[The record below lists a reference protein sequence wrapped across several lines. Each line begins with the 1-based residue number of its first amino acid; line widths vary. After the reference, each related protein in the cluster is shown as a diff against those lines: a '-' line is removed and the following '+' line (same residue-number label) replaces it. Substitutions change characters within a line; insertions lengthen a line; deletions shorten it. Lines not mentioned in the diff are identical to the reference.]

1 MTTRTRGGQAYSNG
15 DDPTGGSDASS
26 DKTAAYAGKL
36 NKVATTASRPV
47 DLGCVDA
54 LEERDRGRACYRQR
68 AWLDAYAALSRAD
81 QAAGLG
87 APDLELLAMAGFL
100 VGRDHEAVRALE
112 RAHQAH
118 LQESD
123 LVGAAR
129 CAIWAGFGLLDFGE
143 PAQAFGWFGRAGRLL
158 DRAGRDCAERGYLL
172 VPDVIQ
178 HLDEDT
184 EAAYQTA
191 AAIVEIGER
200 CHDADLVTFALH
212 AQGRARIR
220 QGRVAEG
227 AALLDEA
234 MVAVV
239 SGELA
244 SPLFTG
250 LVYCS
255 VIDACREVY
264 DLDRAGEWTAALTR
278 WCDAQPDLVN
288 FTGQCRVHRAEIMQ
302 LRGEWRDSLAE
313 ARRAA
318 ERFSRKAR
326 EVAAATAHYQQ
337 AEVLR
342 LLGEFAAAE
351 QAYRAANAWG
361 WQPQPGLALLRL
373 AQGRVDVAVA
383 AIQRVL
389 DESTSRLDRARLLPA
404 YVEILLAAG
413 DAARARSA
421 SDELAK
427 IADGYG
433 TRVLIA
439 LAAQASGAVELAEA
453 MPTRAL
459 VALRRACQLW
469 QQVQAPYEVA
479 RVQVLM
485 GMACRAVGDQDGA
498 ALELAAAR
506 AAFTQLGAAPELAR
520 LDALAA
526 GAAGA
531 DPTGLTRR
539 ELEVLRLVAAGKSN
553 RSIAAELVLSEKTV
567 ARHVSNILTKL
578 GLPSRSAAT
587 AHAYEHGLV

>member
-1 MTTRTRGGQAYSNG
+1 V
-15 DDPTGGSDASS
+15 GS
-26 DKTAAYAGKL
+26 
-36 NKVATTASRPV
+36 
-47 DLGCVDA
+47 
-54 LEERDRGRACYRQR
+54 LEELDHGRACYRQR
-68 AWLDAYAALSRAD
+68 AWLEAHTALSRAD
-81 QAAGLG
+81 EAAGLE
-87 APDLELLAMAGFL
+87 APDLELLAMSGFL
-100 VGRDHEAVRALE
+100 VGLDHAAVRVLE
-112 RAHQAH
+112 RAHQVY
-118 LQESD
+118 LQASD
-123 LVGAAR
+123 PVGAAR
-129 CAIWAGFGLLDFGE
+129 CAIWAGFGLLDGGE
-143 PAQAFGWFGRAGRLL
+143 PAQAIGWFGRAGRLL

-172 VPDVIQ
+172 IPDVLQ
-178 HLDEDT
+178 HLDDDT

-191 AAIVEIGER
+191 TVIAEIGER

-220 QGRVAEG
+220 QGRVAQG

-234 MVAVV
+234 MVAVI

-288 FTGQCRVHRAEIMQ
+288 FTGQCRVHRAEVMQ

-313 ARRAA
+313 ARRAG
-318 ERFSRKAR
+318 ERFSRKAP

-373 AQGRVDVAVA
+373 AQGRVDVAAA

-389 DESTSRLDRARLLPA
+389 DETTQRLERARLLPA

-421 SDELAK
+421 SDELAT

-485 GMACRAVGDQDGA
+485 GLACRALGDQDGV
-498 ALELAAAR
+498 ALELAAAGE
-506 AAFTQLGAAPELAR
+506 AFTQLGAVPELAR
-520 LDALAA
+520 LDALTRD
-526 GAAGA
+526 AAGA
-531 DPTGLTRR
+531 DPAGLTGR

-553 RSIAAELVLSEKTV
+553 RSIAADLVLSEKTV
-567 ARHVSNILTKL
+567 ARHVSNILAKL

-587 AHAYEHGLV
+587 AHAYERGLV

>member
-1 MTTRTRGGQAYSNG
+1 MGPL
-15 DDPTGGSDASS
+15 DE
-26 DKTAAYAGKL
+26 L
-36 NKVATTASRPV
+36 
-47 DLGCVDA
+47 
-54 LEERDRGRACYRQR
+54 DRGRACYRQR
-68 AWLDAYAALSRAD
+68 AWLDAHTALSRAD
-81 QAAGLG
+81 QAAGLAG
-87 APDLELLAMAGFL
+87 PDLELLAMSGFL
-100 VGRDHEAVRALE
+100 VGRDHEAVRVLE
-112 RAHQAH
+112 RAHQVH
-118 LQESD
+118 LQTSD
-123 LVGAAR
+123 PVGAAR
-129 CAIWAGFGLLDFGE
+129 CAIWAGFGLLDGGE
-143 PAQAFGWFGRAGRLL
+143 PAQAMGWFGRAGRLL

-172 VPDVIQ
+172 IPDVLQ
-178 HLDEDT
+178 HLDDDP

-191 AAIVEIGER
+191 GAIAEIGDR
-200 CHDADLVTFALH
+200 CHDADLVAFALH

-220 QGRVAEG
+220 QGRVAQG

-234 MVAVV
+234 MVAVI

-250 LVYCS
+250 LIYCS
-255 VIDACREVY
+255 VIDACRQVY
-264 DLDRAGEWTAALTR
+264 DLDRACEWTAALTR

-313 ARRAA
+313 ARRAG
-318 ERFSRKAR
+318 ERFARKAH

-342 LLGEFAAAE
+342 LLGEFASAE

-373 AQGRVDVAVA
+373 AQGRVDVAAA

-389 DESTSRLDRARLLPA
+389 DETTSRLDRARLLPA

-421 SDELAK
+421 GHELAK
-427 IADGYG
+427 IADDYG

-439 LAAQASGAVELAEA
+439 LAAQASGAVELAEG
-453 MPTRAL
+453 PPGSAL
-459 VALRRACQLW
+459 RALRRACQLW
-469 QQVQAPYEVA
+469 QLVQAPYEVA

-485 GMACRAVGDQDGA
+485 GLACRAVGDQDGA

-506 AAFTQLGAAPELAR
+506 ATFTQLGAAPDLAR
-520 LDALAA
+520 LDALTRGPAA
-526 GAAGA
+526 G
-531 DPTGLTRR
+531 DPAGLTRR

-553 RSIAAELVLSEKTV
+553 RSIAADLVLSEKTV
-567 ARHVSNILTKL
+567 ARHVSNILAKL
-578 GLPSRSAAT
+578 GVASRSAAT
-587 AHAYEHGLV
+587 AHAYERGLV

>member
-1 MTTRTRGGQAYSNG
+1 
-15 DDPTGGSDASS
+15 
-26 DKTAAYAGKL
+26 
-36 NKVATTASRPV
+36 
-47 DLGCVDA
+47 VDA

-112 RAHQAH
+112 RAHQAY

-485 GMACRAVGDQDGA
+485 GLACRAVGDQDGA

-539 ELEVLRLVAAGKSN
+539 ELQVLRLVAAGKSN

>member
-1 MTTRTRGGQAYSNG
+1 M
-15 DDPTGGSDASS
+15 GSFDE
-26 DKTAAYAGKL
+26 L
-36 NKVATTASRPV
+36 
-47 DLGCVDA
+47 
-54 LEERDRGRACYRQR
+54 DRGRACYRQR
-68 AWLDAYAALSRAD
+68 AWLQAHTALSRAD
-81 QAAGLG
+81 KAAGLD
-87 APDLELLAMAGFL
+87 APDLELLAMSGFL
-100 VGRDHEAVRALE
+100 VGQDHGAVRVLE
-112 RAHQAH
+112 RAHQIY
-118 LQESD
+118 LQASD
-123 LVGAAR
+123 PVGAAR

-172 VPDVIQ
+172 IPEVIQ
-178 HLDEDT
+178 HLDDDV
-184 EAAYQTA
+184 EAAYQNA
-191 AAIVEIGER
+191 AVIAAIGER

-227 AALLDEA
+227 TALLDEA

-239 SGELA
+239 AGELA

-250 LVYCS
+250 LIYCS

-302 LRGEWRDSLAE
+302 LRGAWRDSLAE
-313 ARRAA
+313 ARRAG
-318 ERFSRKAR
+318 ERFSRKAH

-342 LLGEFAAAE
+342 LLGEFASAE
-351 QAYRAANAWG
+351 QAYRAANSRG

-373 AQGRVDVAVA
+373 AQGRVDVAAA

-389 DESTSRLDRARLLPA
+389 DETTPRLERARLLPA
-404 YVEILLAAG
+404 YIEILLAVG
-413 DAARARSA
+413 DAAAARSA
-421 SDELAK
+421 AEELTK
-427 IADGYG
+427 IADDYG
-433 TRVLIA
+433 TRVMIA
-439 LAAQASGAVELAEA
+439 LAAQATGTVELAERMA
-453 MPTRAL
+453 TRAL

-485 GMACRAVGDQDGA
+485 GLACRALGDQDGA

-506 AAFTQLGAAPELAR
+506 AAFTQLGAVPELAR
-520 LDALAA
+520 LDALTS

-531 DPTGLTRR
+531 DPGGLTRR

-567 ARHVSNILTKL
+567 ARHVSNILAKL